1 MENHGKL
8 HCHGNKS
15 DLGANRRSPMRTEG
29 YLWKDHAQF
38 YGLGEGIKDLPKMYH
53 FSDFGHIPK

>member
-15 DLGANRRSPMRTEG
+15 DLGTNRKSPMRTKV
-29 YLWKDHAQF
+29 YLWKANAQF
-38 YGLGEGIKDLPKMYH
+38 YGLGESRKKLSKTYH
-53 FSDFGHIPK
+53 FSDFGRIPK